1 MIEYAP
7 GFLLVVTKVIQ
18 AKWPVVIIHVIDG
31 LTDILIGFNREQ
43 WPENFFLH
51 TQHVVGGVEHKGW
64 GNPVMLLLAEI
75 LIGRIN
81 RNNLSPLRLGI
92 GQIILKP
99 VVVTF
104 IND

>member
-1 MIEYAP
+1 MIEYSS

-18 AKWPVVIIHVIDG
+18 AEWPIVIIHIADRF
-31 LTDILIGFNREQ
+31 TDILIGFDREQ
-43 WPENFFLH
+43 WPENFLLH
-51 TQHVVGGVEHKGW
+51 AQHVVGGVEHKGRR
-64 GNPVMLLLAEI
+64 NTVMLLLAEI

-81 RNNLSPLRLGI
+81 GNNLGTLRLGI
-92 GQIILKP
+92 GQVILKP